1 MGVAF
6 RDVLSLDVPRDR
18 QERFGMATRKSATVT
33 KEVVSK
39 GTVLAAKYRARANA
53 LSDAE
58 RQSLRG
64 HAMSLIYGN
73 PHAPVLH
80 ARRG

>member
-1 MGVAF
+1 MG
-6 RDVLSLDVPRDR
+6 P
-18 QERFGMATRKSATVT
+18 
-33 KEVVSK
+33 KEAVSK

-58 RQSLRG
+58 RQNLRS
-64 HAMSLIYGN
+64 HAMSLIYGS
-73 PHAPVLH
+73 PHAPTLH

>member
-1 MGVAF
+1 MG
-6 RDVLSLDVPRDR
+6 P
-18 QERFGMATRKSATVT
+18 
-33 KEVVSK
+33 KEAISK

-58 RQSLRG
+58 RQNLRS
-64 HAMSLIYGN
+64 HAMSLIYGS
-73 PHAPVLH
+73 PHAPTLH